1 MFRAAHHKVELRVQ
15 RPPDEGELADGGAPD
30 TLSAGSHGTA
40 AAPAPCSGGGRSDMS
55 LGRSTGSEGPLLD
68 SVPRM
73 TRALLEIAAEAAR
86 GVETDY
92 FRFLESKQ
100 GDAYISRLLVKR
112 VLIGTKSDVQFERP
126 LTGLS
131 DVPIS
136 MLFAL
141 NEDAADPTEYASGW

>member
-1 MFRAAHHKVELRVQ
+1 
-15 RPPDEGELADGGAPD
+15 
-30 TLSAGSHGTA
+30 
-40 AAPAPCSGGGRSDMS
+40 MS
-55 LGRSTGSEGPLLD
+55 LGRSTGNEGVVLD

-73 TRALLEIAAEAAR
+73 RKALLELATEAAR

-112 VLIGTKSDVQFERP
+112 VLIGTTSDVQFERP
-126 LTGLS
+126 LTELS
-131 DVPIS
+131 DAPMS